1 MAALKALSKERSG
14 GENNYEQIAKEKE
27 KSTVLFM
34 EMVRLG
40 DTVQKMSDYVA
51 GLGKG
56 YESKYQ

>member
-40 DTVQKMSDYVA
+40 DTV
-51 GLGKG
+51 
-56 YESKYQ
+56 